1 MITQDQIGPK
11 LQPIDHSYDENQFLE
26 TKKGCWVLLFFDD
39 VIDHPTNTSKRGRKI
54 EFFSKI
60 PNPQTTKCLFI
71 GYGSKDKRNEK
82 PFGSSFARRKRS

>member
-11 LQPIDHSYDENQFLE
+11 LQPIDHSCDENQVLE
-26 TKKGCWVLLFFDD
+26 TQKDVGSFVFDD